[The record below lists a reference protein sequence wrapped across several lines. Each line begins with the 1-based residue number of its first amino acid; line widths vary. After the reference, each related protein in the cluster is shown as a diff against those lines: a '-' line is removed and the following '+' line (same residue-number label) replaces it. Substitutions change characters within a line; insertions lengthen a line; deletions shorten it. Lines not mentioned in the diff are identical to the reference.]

1 MEAGNLRAISG
12 LKIYVIA
19 FVWMAVTVI
28 IPLLNEDYSLDN
40 DV

>member
-19 FVWMAVTVI
+19 FVWHGVTVI
-28 IPLLNEDYSLDN
+28 IPVINEIIC
-40 DV
+40 